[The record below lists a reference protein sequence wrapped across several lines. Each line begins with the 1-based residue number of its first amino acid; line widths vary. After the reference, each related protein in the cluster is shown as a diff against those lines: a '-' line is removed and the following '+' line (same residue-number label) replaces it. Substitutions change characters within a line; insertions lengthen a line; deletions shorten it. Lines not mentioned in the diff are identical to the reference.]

1 MGKLSMNFT
10 NYISLAVML
19 LMVVAL
25 VAGQAGASDNAVED
39 AVSVAPVTVLED
51 RLNIDLRGHI
61 GDQPLKVS
69 IAVATDLSHF
79 RGEDE

>member
-1 MGKLSMNFT
+1 MSKPTIYFN
-10 NYISLAVML
+10 NYISLAIML

-25 VAGQAGASDNAVED
+25 VAGQAGASDNAAEK
-39 AVSVAPVTVLED
+39 AISVAPIAVLED

-61 GDQPLKVS
+61 GDQALEVS
-69 IAVATDLSHF
+69 IAIATDLSYF